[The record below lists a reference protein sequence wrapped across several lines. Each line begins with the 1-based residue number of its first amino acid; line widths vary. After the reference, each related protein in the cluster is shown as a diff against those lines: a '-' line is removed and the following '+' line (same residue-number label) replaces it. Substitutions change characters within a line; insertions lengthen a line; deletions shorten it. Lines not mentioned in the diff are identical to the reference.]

1 MKFGNV
7 SLPPAVVEILI
18 IVSVLIVASILLALY
33 LLSRSGPSKNKNPDP
48 QHPLAKKKQAHKK
61 RPRSRRVA
69 LLQIVGGD
77 KLIIPFADG
86 AAHEPIQRPAFSA

>member
-1 MKFGNV
+1 MLLF
-7 SLPPAVVEILI
+7 SCA
-18 IVSVLIVASILLALY
+18 VSVENTDLLASVTTSASVRSITSTEGKIT
-33 LLSRSGPSKNKNPDP
+33 LLLCSQLSIS
-48 QHPLAKKKQAHKK
+48 
-61 RPRSRRVA
+61 A